1 LQTAFIARTLE
12 FGVGCAASV
21 TVDEEFD
28 INTHDLSS
36 SPLSSAADAAGK
48 QLEITVRDNCVNP
61 VSRLAESFHYR
72 FMGTD
77 NPELDRESQRIQV
90 RRAALGSAIGTTI
103 EWYDFFLY
111 NTAAALVFPHVFFPA
126 SSDYA
131 GAMQSFATYAVGFAA
146 RPVGAAIFGH
156 YGDRI
161 GRKTTLIITLL
172 VMGIASAVVGI
183 LPGTASIG
191 LAAPLILVLLRL
203 VQGIAIGGEWSG
215 SVLLAMEW
223 GDQDRRGLLGSAAQI
238 GVPVGL
244 VLGTGGMTLL
254 SATLSPEAF
263 NSWGWRVPF
272 LASLVLVA
280 VGLVI
285 RLKILETPM
294 FARVLAQGKTARTPV
309 LDAIRQHW
317 REILLSAGAR
327 FSEQMPFYLYTTFVL
342 TYVVATHH
350 YSKTFVLTAVLAGAA
365 LELVA
370 IPLFSHLS
378 DRFGRKRVYLTGA
391 VLTGLLAFP
400 YFAVLSHGGY
410 ALIFIAIVFSLMLH
424 AMQYGPQAALIG
436 ESFPTHLRYGGA
448 GLGYQ
453 LASVFAGGPAPL
465 VATWLLHETGTPY
478 SISAYIVLA
487 AVITVA
493 CVVALPDR
501 SRANIDDAAVYS
513 RA

>member
-1 LQTAFIARTLE
+1 M
-12 FGVGCAASV
+12 S
-21 TVDEEFD
+21 D
-28 INTHDLSS
+28 SS
-36 SPLSSAADAAGK
+36 
-48 QLEITVRDNCVNP
+48 ITTDNIEPDP
-61 VSRLAESFHYR
+61 VS
-72 FMGTD
+72 
-77 NPELDRESQRIQV
+77 QRTQV
-90 RRAALGSAIGTTI
+90 RRAAFGSAIGTTI

-111 NTAAALVFPHVFFPA
+111 NTAAALIFPHVFFPE
-126 SSDYA
+126 SSEYA
-131 GAMQSFATYAVGFAA
+131 GAMQAFATYAVGFAA

-156 YGDRI
+156 WGDRI

-172 VMGIASAVVGI
+172 VMGIASAAVGI

-191 LAAPLILVLLRL
+191 LAAPLILVILRL

-223 GDQDRRGLLGSAAQI
+223 GDQDKRGLLGSAAQI

-272 LASLVLVA
+272 LASLILVG

-294 FARVLAQGKTARTPV
+294 FARVLAEGKTAKTPV

-342 TYVVATHH
+342 TYVVSTHH
-350 YSKTFVLTAVLAGAA
+350 YSKTFVLTAVLVGAT

-378 DRFGRKRVYLTGA
+378 DRYGRKRVYLTGA
-391 VLTGLLAFP
+391 VLTGLFAFP
-400 YFAVLSHGGY
+400 YFAILSGGGHV
-410 ALIFIAIVFSLMLH
+410 LIFVAVVVSLMLH

-448 GLGYQ
+448 GIGYQ

-465 VATWLLHETGTPY
+465 LATWLLHETGTAY
-478 SISAYIVLA
+478 SIAVYIIIA
-487 AVITVA
+487 AVVTVV

-501 SRANIDDAAVYS
+501 SRANIDDAAIYS

>member
-1 LQTAFIARTLE
+1 MV
-12 FGVGCAASV
+12 VGD
-21 TVDEEFD
+21 DEVAK
-28 INTHDLSS
+28 TMQ
-36 SPLSSAADAAGK
+36 ADQK
-48 QLEITVRDNCVNP
+48 
-61 VSRLAESFHYR
+61 
-72 FMGTD
+72 
-77 NPELDRESQRIQV
+77 SQRTQV
-90 RRAALGSAIGTTI
+90 RRAAMASVIGTTI

-111 NTAAALVFPHVFFPA
+111 NTAAALVFPHLFFPA
-126 SSDYA
+126 STAYA

-156 YGDRI
+156 WGDRI
-161 GRKTTLIITLL
+161 GRKATLIITLL
-172 VMGIASAVVGI
+172 VMGLSSAFVGI
-183 LPGTASIG
+183 LPGTAAIG
-191 LAAPLILVLLRL
+191 FAAPVLLVVMRI

-223 GDQDRRGLLGSAAQI
+223 GAQDKRGLLASSAQV

-263 NSWGWRVPF
+263 NSWGWRIPF

-285 RLKILETPM
+285 RLRILETPM
-294 FARVLAQGKTARTPV
+294 FAKMVVERKIVRAPV
-309 LDAIRQHW
+309 MHAIRHHW

-327 FSEQMPFYLYTTFVL
+327 FSEQLPFYLFT
-342 TYVVATHH
+342 TYVLIYVVSRPSHEF
-350 YSKTFVLTAVLAGAA
+350 SKTFVLNAVLVGAIC
-365 LELVA
+365 ELAA

-378 DRFGRKRVYLTGA
+378 DRVGRKHVYLTGSI
-391 VLTGLLAFP
+391 LMGLFAFP
-400 YFAVLSHGGY
+400 YFVVLTHGGH
-410 ALIFIAIVFSLMLH
+410 ALIFITIVLSLILH
-424 AMQYGPQAALIG
+424 AMQYGPQAAMIG

-465 VATWLLHETGTPY
+465 LATWLLHETGTPY
-478 SISAYIVLA
+478 SISVYIVV
-487 AVITVA
+487 AVMITVA
-493 CVVALPDR
+493 CVVVLPDR
-501 SRANIDDAAVYS
+501 SRVDIEDETVYS